1 MLPLLIDPAACTAAA
16 NAEGNLRWSQPE
28 NPPTAVNST
37 KQSTLVAEAAA
48 TMDGAAA
55 ASVAT
60 ANAAA
65 ASASTDGATKDVGR
79 TTPEMT
85 DAAEEAATVAK
96 ANAAAA
102 SATTSDA
109 ATTMTEWENVGKAW
123 MEKYV
128 LSGKGV

>member
-1 MLPLLIDPAACTAAA
+1 MRPLLIDPAACTAAA

-79 TTPEMT
+79 TTPEMM
-85 DAAEEAATVAK
+85 DAAAEAAK

-102 SATTSDA
+102 SAATSDA